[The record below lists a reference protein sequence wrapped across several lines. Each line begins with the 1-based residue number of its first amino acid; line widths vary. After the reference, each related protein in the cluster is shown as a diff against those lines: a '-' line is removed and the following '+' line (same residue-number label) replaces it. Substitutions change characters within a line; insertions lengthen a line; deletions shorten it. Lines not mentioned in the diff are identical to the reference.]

1 MNFRGRVRNL
11 VRLGLGSALALLW
24 HASPLWAADGAGA
37 GAVEP
42 LGIRLPIWSVLPFIA
57 LLGCIAT
64 LPLFAG
70 HWWEHNRNKGM
81 IVLGL
86 GLPLVLSLWGLFGH
100 DWAHALHESLHEYI
114 SFVLLLG
121 ALYTISGGV
130 YLQGSLSGTPLLNTA
145 LLAIGA
151 IIANLVGTTGAS
163 MLLIRPLLR
172 ANKPRQRVTHIVV
185 FFIFVVS
192 NCGGLLTPLG
202 DPPLFLGFLKGVP
215 FLQTVALWKQWLFV
229 NGVLLV
235 LFHFWDQWVLNREE
249 LDRPGSQLEE
259 VQHHQPLRILGAG
272 NLLLLLG
279 VVAVVYCS
287 GQRLGFG
294 GREWPTGLAQV
305 LTGLLAVASYFL
317 TPRRIHD
324 ANKFTFG
331 PIIEVAVLFLGIF
344 VTMTPALQILNARG
358 AQLGVTEPW
367 QFFWVSGALSSV
379 LDNAPTYIA
388 FAAAACGLHQVP
400 VEGHYLAEFLKHP
413 AGWPLLSAISCGSV
427 FMGANTYIGNGP
439 NFMVK
444 AIAEENGVKMP
455 GFFGYMAYSFGILIP
470 IFIVVT
476 LLFFR

>member
-24 HASPLWAADGAGA
+24 QASPLWAADGAVA

-42 LGIRLPIWSVLPFIA
+42 LGIRLPIWSVLPFVA

-202 DPPLFLGFLKGVP
+202 DPPLFLGFL
-215 FLQTVALWKQWLFV
+215 
-229 NGVLLV
+229 
-235 LFHFWDQWVLNREE
+235 
-249 LDRPGSQLEE
+249 
-259 VQHHQPLRILGAG
+259 
-272 NLLLLLG
+272 
-279 VVAVVYCS
+279 
-287 GQRLGFG
+287 
-294 GREWPTGLAQV
+294 
-305 LTGLLAVASYFL
+305 
-317 TPRRIHD
+317 
-324 ANKFTFG
+324 
-331 PIIEVAVLFLGIF
+331 
-344 VTMTPALQILNARG
+344 
-358 AQLGVTEPW
+358 
-367 QFFWVSGALSSV
+367 
-379 LDNAPTYIA
+379 
-388 FAAAACGLHQVP
+388 
-400 VEGHYLAEFLKHP
+400 
-413 AGWPLLSAISCGSV
+413 
-427 FMGANTYIGNGP
+427 
-439 NFMVK
+439 
-444 AIAEENGVKMP
+444 
-455 GFFGYMAYSFGILIP
+455 
-470 IFIVVT
+470 
-476 LLFFR
+476 